1 MKNSNDHD
9 DNNYGDNADIYD
21 CDKDNRNNYDDDDD
35 DNWCPGALLPMQP
48 ITGHVRWLRVSC
60 PHDNLDGLWYCYDDY
75 GILFVLSQKC

>member
-48 ITGHVRWLRVSC
+48 ITGHVRWLRVRR
-60 PHDNLDGLWYCYDDY
+60 PHDDPDDPGDDY
-75 GILFVLSQKC
+75 HCLHDDGDFSFIF